1 MSQRHPLCSLLRFL
15 LRIPIPGCLC
25 WPQTFKELSAFTL
38 LVSTPLSRGKR
49 VQKYYLFPYP
59 QCFFFNIFQFYCISL
74 IIRIIFLQFFDKIHQ
89 KKSKSCL
96 FSSKMAFFA
105 LYPQRRKRQNTSFL
119 KDKFQHLLSGFSVHL
134 FYIYKDDDFFPKAIS
149 KLPQKRYFCRK

>member
-15 LRIPIPGCLC
+15 LRIPLRDACAGLR
-25 WPQTFKELSAFTL
+25 LSKNFAL
-38 LVSTPLSRGKR
+38 LPLFSVPLSRGKR

-59 QCFFFNIFQFYCISL
+59 QCFFFNIFQIYCILL
-74 IIRIIFLQFFDKIHQ
+74 IIRIIFLRFFDKIHQ
-89 KKSKSCL
+89 KKSKICH
-96 FSSKMAFFA
+96 FSSKMAFFT
-105 LYPQRRKRQNTSFL
+105 LYPHRRKRQNTSFL